1 MKPNDFDIADLL
13 DWEENLPRP
22 KWDLIESWVDSQP
35 IDEQRNAWSAVL
47 RQWLSQLGE
56 SLGEAYAI
64 SESDEFMILAPNL
77 ENAASLVWFAGK
89 CRTRLQSILGT
100 VAQFA
105 VPGKQ
110 VAIAVDNS
118 DDYYRYVSPYFPE
131 GEHGL
136 TGGLQIREGYSHIAM
151 QGPNTWSMENTL
163 AHELTH
169 AALQHH
175 SMPQWLEEGLAQM
188 VEHDMTGRGLLEL
201 TVEIADRHKRY
212 WKKHGL
218 DDFWRG
224 EGFSR
229 SGKVQELSYQLAE
242 ILIRLLVEDSRPRW
256 FGLVREPQQ
265 RFFAFLT
272 DVNRVDCGEEAL
284 QQCLGFGL
292 SDLASRFLGEGDWS
306 PSL

>member
-1 MKPNDFDIADLL
+1 MNADDFDIADLL
-13 DWEENLPRP
+13 DWDEELPRP
-22 KWDLIESWVDSQP
+22 KWDLIESWVDSHP
-35 IDEQRNAWSAVL
+35 VEDQRNVWTVAL

-56 SLGEAYAI
+56 ALGEEYATN
-64 SESDEFMILAPNL
+64 ESDEFLILAPNSETAGAL
-77 ENAASLVWFAGK
+77 IWFAGK
-89 CRTRLQSILGT
+89 CRTRLQTIMGS
-100 VAQFA
+100 VAQFTVA
-105 VPGKQ
+105 GKQ
-110 VAIAVDNS
+110 VAIAFDNS

-151 QGPNTWSMENTL
+151 QGANSWMLENTL

-169 AALQHH
+169 AALQHLA
-175 SMPQWLEEGLAQM
+175 MPQWLEEGLAQM

-212 WKKHGL
+212 WGKHGL

-242 ILIRLLVEDSRPRW
+242 VLIRLLVEDSRPRW

-265 RFFAFLT
+265 RFFAFLAE
-272 DVNRVDCGEEAL
+272 VNAVDCGEESCR
-284 QQCLGFGL
+284 QCLGFGL